1 MNNKKTL
8 IAGLIFLSVSMLM
21 IALIRI
27 NPPKENPAQSTESK
41 HASILQATAKGFIL
55 TQEVTMTK
63 DHLNGI
69 DLVFTQAGR
78 ENRNQ
83 NTLLILDHEFNILE
97 QVDFPSS
104 GLKEGDYTHFGFDK
118 PLYIGKGNTFLLSL
132 YSADAQESNA
142 ALPLMNAV
150 DSVGKFSAAR
160 LNTSDIPGSVRT
172 PAAYFKGS
180 LMFKTYESNSTQNWI
195 AKSMLFL
202 ISLLAGMTMIF
213 WDRIQSRLQRLPL
226 RPEYLYLPAA
236 LAFAGIFA
244 VVTPPFSV
252 PDEGTH
258 FKLSYNISEFG
269 LFDSNRTYPASIG
282 KIDSSFMFLNFL
294 AGNKTTVDFVKG
306 QFSVKTEPGK
316 RYPVIATEYTLP
328 YIPQSIGIF
337 FGRVFSDHLMYS
349 FYLGRFFN
357 LILSALLIFFAIRII
372 PGPLKLLMLLLAL
385 MPKTV
390 FLFGSLSYDAF
401 TISLSFFSIALFLYY
416 AYSHENQIG
425 IKELLF
431 MAGIVVLLLLLK
443 PPYFLIGLL
452 FFLIPPRKFGKIY
465 WFLLAGIGVAV
476 LVALFWKIIPIT
488 NDYLARIEPLP
499 VVTSPLPVSA
509 DSASANTPLYQPDL
523 QMKRITSDV
532 PGYLELICKSGFSY
546 YREYIVN
553 SFVGVL
559 GYIDV
564 ELPQGLTNAYL
575 LLLLLIALTVAGK
588 SVDVRIWHKAIFVLI
603 FILAF
608 IAIETAMY
616 LYATRP
622 GRDRVFGVQGRYF
635 IPIAPLIFM
644 ILYNQWIHPWLRLL
658 FSPRRKEYKMAK
670 PKAKPAL
677 FNEIAASD
685 NQYEKYLTLIVFIFS
700 LFALF
705 YSVYLSHLRFYL
717 T

>member
-1 MNNKKTL
+1 MNKKVPV
-8 IAGLIFLSVSMLM
+8 IAGLIFLSISMLL
-21 IALIRI
+21 IALIKI
-27 NPPKENPAQSTESK
+27 NPPKENPTQATESK
-41 HASILQATAKGFIL
+41 HATILQATAKGFIL
-55 TQEVTMTK
+55 TQEVTITK
-63 DHLNGI
+63 DHLTGI

-83 NTLLILDHEFNILE
+83 NTFLILDREFNILE
-97 QVDFPSS
+97 QVDFPSAS
-104 GLKEGDYTHFGFDK
+104 LKEGDYTHFGFDK
-118 PLYIGKGNTFLLSL
+118 PLYIGKGNIFQICLFST
-132 YSADAQESNA
+132 DARENDA
-142 ALPLMNAV
+142 ALPLMNPV

-160 LNTSDIPGSVRT
+160 LNPTDIIGSVKA
-172 PAAYFKGS
+172 PAALFKGS
-180 LMFKTYESNSTQNWI
+180 LMFKTYESNQTQNWT

-202 ISLLAGMTMIF
+202 ISLLAGLTMIF
-213 WDRIQSRLQRLPL
+213 WVKIQSRLQGIQI

-236 LAFAGIFA
+236 LIFAGTFA

-269 LFDSNRTYPASIG
+269 MFDKSRTYPASIG
-282 KIDSSFMFLNFL
+282 KLDSSFIFLNFM
-294 AGNKTTVDFVKG
+294 AGNKTTVDFVKSK
-306 QFSVKTEPGK
+306 FSLKTEPEK
-316 RYPVIATEYTLP
+316 RYPIIATEYTLP
-328 YIPQSIGIF
+328 YLPQSIGIF
-337 FGRVFSDHLMYS
+337 FGRIFSDHLMYS

-357 LILSALLIFFAIRII
+357 LILSVLLIFFAIRII

-431 MAGIVVLLLLLK
+431 MAAVALLLLLLK

-465 WFLLAGIGVAV
+465 WYLLAGIGVVV
-476 LVALFWKIIPIT
+476 LVALFWKIIPMT

-499 VVTSPLPVSA
+499 VVTSVAPVSA
-509 DSASANTPLYQPDL
+509 DSTSAPSQLYQPDL
-523 QMKRITSDV
+523 QIKRIVSDV
-532 PGYLELICKSGFSY
+532 PAYLELIFKSGFSY

-575 LLLLLIALTVAGK
+575 LLLFLIALTVAGK
-588 SVDVRIWHKAIFVLI
+588 NVDVKIWHKALFVLI
-603 FILAF
+603 FLLAF

-644 ILYNQWIHPWLRLL
+644 MLYNQWIHPWLRLF
-658 FSPRRKEYKMAK
+658 FSPRRKEYQSAK
-670 PKAKPAL
+670 PKSKPAL
-677 FNEIAASD
+677 LNDIVASD
-685 NQYEKYLTLIVFIFS
+685 NHYEKYLTLIVFVFT

-705 YSVYLSHLRFYL
+705 YSVYLSHLRFYI